1 MDVFPNEFCISFSG
15 KKKRSEIF
23 ITVSA
28 TLKVKDRFT
37 TPAAYKLDQVN
48 FLLFFRA
55 E

>member
-28 TLKVKDRFT
+28 TLKV
-37 TPAAYKLDQVN
+37 
-48 FLLFFRA
+48 

>member
-1 MDVFPNEFCISFSG
+1 MS
-15 KKKRSEIF
+15 
-23 ITVSA
+23 VSA
-28 TLKVKDRFT
+28 TLKVVKDRFT